1 MIAPV
6 AEPALA
12 ATCVIVAYHRP
23 AMVQRLVARLQHHRL
38 GVVVVNVEDDAE
50 IRRLGGAKVVSTAQN
65 VGYAA
70 GINLG
75 VAHSTA
81 RVIVFMNDD
90 VETTAEQVLELAG
103 HVSNGQADVAV
114 PLVEDAHGR
123 IELGNRPPLKL
134 ASRMLLK
141 RDPLPTGATTV
152 DAAWAVMVAV
162 RADVV
167 RAIPLPVSYFLYWE
181 EFDWFFQLRRQ
192 GKVVQVVPWVR
203 IRHLV
208 GTLSARPEKSRLL
221 ARNAVR
227 CVRRTRG
234 RWPALRAWPV
244 VIAWQL
250 GQCVRCAVGAH
261 PRELRAHL
269 AGVQAA
275 VGSWREI

>member
-1 MIAPV
+1 LIASD
-6 AEPALA
+6 AERGLA
-12 ATCVIVAYHRP
+12 ATCVIVTYHRA
-23 AMVQRLVARLQHHRL
+23 AMARRLVARLQHPRL
-38 GVVVVNVEDDAE
+38 TVVVVNIEDDAE
-50 IRRLGGAKVVSTAQN
+50 IRRLSGAIVVSTAQN
-65 VGYAA
+65 VGYAR

-81 RVIVFMNDD
+81 GVIVFMNDD
-90 VETTAEQVLELAG
+90 VETTADQVLELAD
-103 HVSNGQADVAV
+103 HVIHGLADVAV

-123 IELGNRPPLKL
+123 LELGNRPPLKL
-134 ASRMLLK
+134 ASRMLL
-141 RDPLPTGATTV
+141 RGDPVPTGAITV

-167 RAIPLPVSYFLYWE
+167 RAIPLPDSYFLYWE
-181 EFDWFFQLRRQ
+181 EFDWFFQLRRDR
-192 GKVVQVVPWVR
+192 KVVQVVPWVR

-208 GTLSARPEKSRLL
+208 GTLAARPEKSRLL

-250 GQCVRCAVGAH
+250 GRCVRSAVRAH
-261 PRELRAHL
+261 PSELRAHL